1 MKARTKKRLARH
13 WAHAQTAWRIA
24 AFLLAVRS
32 AVKNI

>member
-1 MKARTKKRLARH
+1 MKTRTKKRLARH

-32 AVKNI
+32 TVKSL